1 MIPADPELNAFLE
14 SLTPGQH
21 LTGRI
26 ASIESY
32 GVFVAL
38 DDGPRHPPF
47 PGVGFITHPE
57 LSWYRFDSPSDI
69 VTPTPP

>member
-26 ASIESY
+26 ASIEPF
-32 GVFVAL
+32 GVFVTL
-38 DDGPRHPPF
+38 DDGPAHPTF
-47 PGVGFITHPE
+47 PGVGFITHPD
-57 LSWYRFDSPSDI
+57 LSWHRFDSLS
-69 VTPTPP
+69 TPL